1 MLPRV
6 SADAAQERT
15 HLPPSPDADAALGA
29 PQMRGR
35 RQRAIVGSVAWVDPE
50 YSRTAVRK
58 AGAAYVAEH
67 SSPEDRAEAL
77 AAINNWRSAH
87 AFPLN
92 SVQMVLRRRSRR
104 VDSDV
109 TVAQRLKRLPSIR
122 QKLVYLPSMKLDR
135 MQDIAGCR
143 AVVADIP
150 ALQRLVESYDKGR
163 SAHVLVRRDDY
174 LWEKPKSSG
183 YRGIH
188 LVYAYR
194 GDKKQYE
201 DLKVEIQMRTRLQHA
216 WATAL
221 ETVDTFTRQAL
232 KSSRG
237 DDEWLRFF
245 ALMSSEIAHREGTP
259 IIPDTPE
266 DPDEL
271 VREVKALA
279 ERLTV
284 AERLRAYQ
292 ATLKFTQ
299 EHAGRSRD
307 RYFVLVLTPSTG
319 ELIVYPSLDITDAT
333 NFYNE
338 RELDNAEGDLG
349 QDVVLVS
356 VAATTTLQRAYPNYF
371 LDTAAFVDLLMEVV
385 GTTHA
390 SRN

>member
-1 MLPRV
+1 M
-6 SADAAQERT
+6 
-15 HLPPSPDADAALGA
+15 
-29 PQMRGR
+29 
-35 RQRAIVGSVAWVDPE
+35 AWVEPA

-58 AGAAYVAEH
+58 AGAAYIAEG
-67 SSPEDRAEAL
+67 SSPEERAEAL

-92 SVQMVLRRRSRR
+92 SVQMVLRRRGRL
-104 VDSDV
+104 VDPDV
-109 TVAQRLKRLPSIR
+109 MVAQRLKRLPSIQ

-150 ALQRLVESYDKGR
+150 PLQRLVESYDKGR

-174 LWEKPKSSG
+174 PWEKPKSSG
-183 YRGIH
+183 YRGVH
-188 LVYAYR
+188 MVYAYR

-237 DDEWLRFF
+237 EDQWLRFF

-266 DPDEL
+266 DRQEL
-271 VREVKALA
+271 VRELKALA
-279 ERLTV
+279 ERLRV

-292 ATLKFTQ
+292 ATLQFTQ
-299 EHAGRSRD
+299 EHAGRTRD
-307 RYFVLVLTPSTG
+307 RYFVLLLTPATA
-319 ELIVYPSLDITDAT
+319 ELLVYPSPDITDAT
-333 NFYNE
+333 NFYNARE
-338 RELDNAEGDLG
+338 RENAEGNLG

-356 VAATTTLQRAYPNYF
+356 VAATTSLQRAYPNYF
-371 LDTAAFVDLLMEVV
+371 LDTTAFVDLLTEVFD
-385 GTTHA
+385 G
-390 SRN
+390 